1 MTGATGH
8 LGARLLARLV
18 EDPAIALV
26 RSVARRPL
34 PAHPT
39 LRHPKVRH
47 TVADLTDVR
56 AARAVAGAAVLW
68 HLAFALWRSPDTAAV
83 NRALTRTVLA
93 ANPERVVLASSAA
106 VYGAWP
112 DNPCPLREGHPP
124 RPNPECPYA
133 SQKLEAERA
142 FAAEVPGVALRV
154 CAVLGPGV
162 DPRVG
167 RTADGYRLAV
177 PAVSRVPQRL
187 QFLHEDD
194 AAAALHLAGTAAVTG
209 VCNVA
214 TADWMTAADIA
225 AVARSRVASLPRP
238 LLLGVAESAR
248 RLRLSPFGADRAV
261 LVSGPLALDPGLA
274 VRQFG
279 WRAGRG
285 SAEVLASF
293 LARPRVDAARRD
305 RRDRRGRR

>member
-8 LGARLLARLV
+8 LGSRLLARLV
-18 EDPAIALV
+18 EDPEISLV

-34 PAHPT
+34 PAHAG
-39 LRHPKVRH
+39 LRHPKVLH
-47 TVADLTDVR
+47 TVADLTDAR
-56 AARAVAGAAVLW
+56 AARALAGVDVLW
-68 HLAFALWRSPDTAAV
+68 HLAFALWRGPDTAAV
-83 NRALTRTVLA
+83 NRALTGTVLA
-93 ANPERVVLASSAA
+93 ARPVRVVLASSAA

-112 DNPCPLREGHPP
+112 DNPCPLREEHPP

-142 FAAEVPGVALRV
+142 FATEVPAVALRI

-167 RTADGYRLAV
+167 RTADGYRFAV
-177 PAVSRVPQRL
+177 PAALRVPQRL

-194 AAAALHLAGTAAVTG
+194 AAAALHLAGSSTVTG

-214 TADWMTAADIA
+214 TADWMTAWDIA

-238 LLLGVAESAR
+238 LLLGVAETAR

-261 LVSGPLALDPGLA
+261 LVTGPLALDPTLA
-274 VRQFG
+274 ARKLG
-279 WRAGRG
+279 WHAAG
-285 SAEVLASF
+285 SSVDVLAGF
-293 LARPRVDAARRD
+293 LSRPRVAAASV
-305 RRDRRGRR
+305 DRRGRRDRR